1 MYVTVIRPISFTK
14 VNEIGKFL
22 EEDNGS
28 SLHAKNIAI
37 ARSLIIS
44 SYAINVS
51 KFSKCTISWQQIIHR
66 LARSIRT
73 SESSVESD
81 KVRRRR

>member
-14 VNEIGKFL
+14 VKEIGKFL

-51 KFSKCTISWQQIIHR
+51 KF
-66 LARSIRT
+66 
-73 SESSVESD
+73 
-81 KVRRRR
+81 